1 MKYFIS
7 YVLTSNG
14 GMHDHHTFGND
25 FLTTEKP
32 ITGKD
37 IRDFEAKLITFWKC
51 RANVLSFQKM
61 E

>member
-1 MKYFIS
+1 MNYFVS

-32 ITGKD
+32 ITEKD
-37 IRDFEAKLITFWKC
+37 IQDFETKVSKFWKC
-51 RANVLSFQKM
+51 RAKVFTFQKM